1 MPSTILVCRGESDKL
16 PKSSPDW
23 LKEWFIATSNVETLK
38 PEQWASW
45 LKGVRESS
53 CEARIGYFLS
63 VAVNLT
69 SRKLG
74 INLAMLPSPSG
85 KNPYLTIYITPNRHW
100 LYVDGHELDLNI
112 GKHKKGMFIS
122 TDKELVRL
130 TKVLLIS
137 N

>member
-1 MPSTILVCRGESDKL
+1 MPSIILVCRANKAGL
-16 PKSSPDW
+16 PKNSPEW

-45 LKGVRESS
+45 IKGVRESVDI
-53 CEARIGYFLS
+53 AQIGYFLS

-85 KNPYLTIYITPNRHW
+85 ENPYLTIYITPNRHW
-100 LYVDGHELDLNI
+100 LYVDGHELDLDI
-112 GKHKKGMFIS
+112 GKHKKGMFLS